1 MTDFKALLDERCAAI
16 WDKDLERLLSFYSPD
31 VVYFDIVPPL
41 QYVGIEALRGR
52 FTHWFEGFD
61 GPIGQ
66 EVHDLTV
73 VAGEDVASNS
83 MLIRASGK
91 RANRPEVSFFV
102 RATSVFRRSGDD
114 WLITHEH
121 VSLPIDLTTRS
132 AVLDLV
138 P

>member
-1 MTDFKALLDERCAAI
+1 MTDFRALLEERCAAI

-52 FTHWFEGFD
+52 FTHWFEGFE

-66 EVHDLTV
+66 EVHSLTV
-73 VAGEDVASNS
+73 LAGEDVASNS

-91 RANRPEVSFFV
+91 RVNGPEVSFFV
-102 RATSVFRRSGDD
+102 RATSVFQRTGED

-121 VSLPIDLTTRS
+121 VSLPIDLAS
-132 AVLDLV
+132 GQVVLDLV